1 MNEGMSAMGSDTRQG
16 IDMAVSIINGL
27 ISGDMAGAAAGALA
41 PKIATIIKQQTEGST
56 LANTVS
62 HAILGAV
69 VAELQGNSALV
80 GGLGAAASERG
91 AEVIAGILYP
101 DKDIKNLSQEERQQ
115 ISALTQLATGLAIA
129 ATGGDIQDINT
140 GVAAG
145 KNAVENNYL
154 NSQDHQKKVG
164 LEYREEEGLLTDE
177 EKQQLMEL
185 RIKDKSASEALLEAC
200 VDVNSEACRSERKKA
215 YEALGTYI
223 NYYYNKLEEQNGYQQ
238 IKHLLDGTSNSPEAN
253 QLRAIYEGYVQSYKS
268 FGYNDEEARQMAGR
282 TIGTMMIANGITG
295 TITLPKINK
304 IFGSG
309 KLLAGKEP
317 TLPNGYTSQGTNVV
331 GPKGGVYTHTGKFDA
346 AGNPIYTNN
355 GAYYT
360 FENGAKTKVPSP
372 NTSTNSQVQQ
382 NYQQGKK
389 HENDVYNKIKN
400 NPELTDPAREVTVET
415 ANGTKIRI
423 DVISRDKE
431 GKIVCF
437 ECKSS
442 DTAPLTPNQK
452 VGFPDLEKNGGTIIG
467 DGKPGFE
474 GGTKI
479 PPTKVDVVR
488 PKPNG
493 D

>member
-1 MNEGMSAMGSDTRQG
+1 TGTISFSDIENKADYQVSSSSAGVSSSGMPSMPTSRNKNESEHSTTHSAVSEGTIIIRNKDAQKQDINELSRDTEQANNELKHIFNKQKEQDIIDQTQLVSEIGGETLTMLNHIDRIRAESKAKEAVEKEQEKAADKGIVLTDEQQQKIYEDAYKESMNQGMTAMGSDTRQG
-16 IDMAVSIINGL
+16 IDMAVSLINGL
-27 ISGDMAGAAAGALA
+27 ISGDMTGAAAGALA

-56 LANTVS
+56 VANTVS

-91 AEVIAGILYP
+91 AEVIMGILYP
-101 DKDIKNLSQEERQQ
+101 GKTVAELSQEERQQ
-115 ISALTQLATGLAIA
+115 ISALSQLATGLAIA
-129 ATGGDIQDINT
+129 AAGGDIQDVNT

-295 TITLPKINK
+295 TIT
-304 IFGSG
+304 
-309 KLLAGKEP
+309 
-317 TLPNGYTSQGTNVV
+317 
-331 GPKGGVYTHTGKFDA
+331 
-346 AGNPIYTNN
+346 
-355 GAYYT
+355 
-360 FENGAKTKVPSP
+360 
-372 NTSTNSQVQQ
+372 
-382 NYQQGKK
+382 
-389 HENDVYNKIKN
+389 
-400 NPELTDPAREVTVET
+400 
-415 ANGTKIRI
+415 
-423 DVISRDKE
+423 
-431 GKIVCF
+431 
-437 ECKSS
+437 
-442 DTAPLTPNQK
+442 
-452 VGFPDLEKNGGTIIG
+452 
-467 DGKPGFE
+467 
-474 GGTKI
+474 
-479 PPTKVDVVR
+479 
-488 PKPNG
+488 
-493 D
+493 

>member
-1 MNEGMSAMGSDTRQG
+1 
-16 IDMAVSIINGL
+16 
-27 ISGDMAGAAAGALA
+27 

-56 LANTVS
+56 VANTVS

-91 AEVIAGILYP
+91 AEVIMGILYP
-101 DKDIKNLSQEERQQ
+101 GKTVAELSQEERQQ
-115 ISALTQLATGLAIA
+115 ISALSQLATGLAIA
-129 ATGGDIQDINT
+129 AAGGDIQDVNT

-317 TLPNGYTSQGTNVV
+317 TLPNGYTSQGANVV

-372 NTSTNSQVQQ
+372 NTGKTTNGRPHSSTSEKDVGASLPPDYRGQVS
-382 NYQQGKK
+382 YKDG
-389 HENDVYNKIKN
+389 V
-400 NPELTDPAREVTVET
+400 EVPHGTKGSVRPDFC
-415 ANGTKIRI
+415 NGTTCSIEVKNYDIGKYADNLINNISKQALERQKHLPNGMRQEVII
-423 DVISRDKE
+423 DVR
-431 GKIVCF
+431 GQ
-437 ECKSS
+437 
-442 DTAPLTPNQK
+442 N
-452 VGFPDLEKNGGTIIG
+452 
-467 DGKPGFE
+467 
-474 GGTKI
+474 I
-479 PPTKVDVVR
+479 PPSTRKKITEGIENRSQGIIKEKQIRFKD
-488 PKPNG
+488 N
-493 D
+493 